1 MISHLKTLLRPIK
14 PSIAE
19 VSDCHP
25 VPSAPCTS
33 SSAPS
38 SLPSPT
44 SDGHPA
50 SPTATVPRKP
60 TAHLVPMASVGIKR
74 AQQQQPTP
82 RASADRFQLLQ
93 RMGDGA
99 FSVVYKA
106 YDRHL
111 RKHVAIKVVRKF
123 QMKATQ
129 RAGIYKEVAIL
140 RGLKHPNIVGLVD
153 FRESQD
159 YFYVIMDLV
168 SGGELFN
175 RIVELTYFSEALSR
189 HVILQVAEAIRYL
202 HNERGV
208 VHRDI
213 KPENILFEPIPHIP
227 DPTFVS
233 SAANRGKQ
241 DEGIFVP
248 NIGGGGIGCVRLADF
263 GLSKV
268 IWNEPTLTPCGTV
281 GYTAPEIVN
290 DQKYSTGVD
299 MWALGCVLYTLL
311 CGFPPF
317 YDEDIQTLTQK
328 VSCGYYTFL
337 SPWWDHISE
346 SAKDLISHLLTVN
359 PEERYTIDEFLAH
372 PWCQT
377 PFPTEVG
384 DDGWTVPNT
393 TVHDAYEYSM
403 APQKHKTTGSTLAS
417 DEAQPY
423 NRSTHCSADEA
434 NPQRSKSTIKNPKL
448 TTELLSGS
456 TLTSTAQR
464 GAAIATID
472 PSQGVV
478 PASKAADVQTKPA
491 ASQSSDSSQSN
502 KRGGS
507 DSPYAMNAHPQKAK
521 SKRAENLRIDLQSLG
536 LERKLGN
543 GGLPSAVFTPGGQQR
558 VVAKTPVTPIL
569 TLKEAFD
576 VSYAVRRVEQEEKQR
591 RQQRTIVPLTP
602 GAMALSS
609 RATPGLLTPRWPNP
623 STPNGTRDT
632 SALGNG
638 YMSGTATL
646 PRDCRLQSQSKPG
659 ADKPAPTCATTAAS
673 LDSHPVGQNHQS
685 PAPSNETARSI
696 APSST
701 PAKAEPL
708 PPSATLDT
716 VLASYTNP
724 LFSPQMEAED
734 LDDDHQLIKT
744 LFQRNA
750 DRLVSHI
757 VGPASESASV
767 TNNPHLPAD
776 DALVTVTETSSS
788 GEMSPPTTA
797 YTLHTHASMPYTPPL
812 ERDDEGSVT
821 ADDDS
826 TLGYYLKHLDHNDN
840 TLDSLPD
847 HQAGLHMTPVPSDHS
862 SVSER
867 PVFELNIS
875 NSTLLEKRRHLR
887 KKSLDKVAVV
897 S

>member
-1 MISHLKTLLRPIK
+1 MISHLKTLLRPTK

-19 VSDCHP
+19 VSDHRP
-25 VPSAPCTS
+25 TPSAPYPS
-33 SSAPS
+33 SSAS
-38 SLPSPT
+38 SSIPSPT

-50 SPTATVPRKP
+50 SPTTTVPRGP
-60 TAHLVPMASVGIKR
+60 TTQPGPMASVGVKR
-74 AQQQQPTP
+74 AQQQQQQAQAP
-82 RASADRFQLLQ
+82 RTSADRFQLMQ

-129 RAGIYKEVAIL
+129 RAGIYKEVSIL

-175 RIVELTYFSEALSR
+175 RIVELTYFSEALTR

-233 SAANRGKQ
+233 SAANRGKR

-248 NIGGGGIGCVRLADF
+248 SIGGGGIGCVRLADF

-372 PWCQT
+372 PWCQS
-377 PFPTEVG
+377 PFPTEAG
-384 DDGWTVPNT
+384 EDGWTVPST
-393 TVHDAYEYSM
+393 TVHDAYEYST
-403 APQKHKTTGSTLAS
+403 ASQKHKTAVPTPAS
-417 DEAQPY
+417 GQVAQPH
-423 NRSTHCSADEA
+423 NHSAQDSSDQVNTRRS
-434 NPQRSKSTIKNPKL
+434 NPASNKPKA
-448 TTELLSGS
+448 TTEALSGY
-456 TLTSTAQR
+456 TALQEI
-464 GAAIATID
+464 AVATID
-472 PSQGVV
+472 RSQGVV
-478 PASKAADVQTKPA
+478 PINNTAATHTNSA

-507 DSPYAMNAHPQKAK
+507 DSPYAMNVPAQKAK
-521 SKRAENLRIDLQSLG
+521 NKRAENLRIDLQSLG

-576 VSYAVRRVEQEEKQR
+576 VSYAVRRVEQEEKNR
-591 RQQRTIVPLTP
+591 RQQRTVVPLTP
-602 GAMALSS
+602 GGIALSS
-609 RATPGLLTPRWPNP
+609 RAMPGQLTPRWPNP
-623 STPNGTRDT
+623 STPSGTRDA

-638 YMSGTATL
+638 YMSGTATM
-646 PRDCRLQSQSKPG
+646 PRDCRSQLQSKPNVDTL
-659 ADKPAPTCATTAAS
+659 ASSSHAATALS
-673 LDSHPVGQNHQS
+673 SHPAGQHQL
-685 PAPSNETARSI
+685 PASSSSETARPM
-696 APSST
+696 APHSE

-708 PPSATLDT
+708 LPSATLDT

-724 LFSPQMEAED
+724 LFSPQMEVDD
-734 LDDDHQLIKT
+734 LDDDHRLIKM

-757 VGPASESASV
+757 VGPSSEPATV
-767 TNNPHLPAD
+767 ANPHLPSDTLA
-776 DALVTVTETSSS
+776 TVTEVSSS

-797 YTLHTHASMPYTPPL
+797 YSLHTHVSMPYTPPL

-826 TLGYYLKHLDHNDN
+826 TL
-840 TLDSLPD
+840 
-847 HQAGLHMTPVPSDHS
+847 
-862 SVSER
+862 
-867 PVFELNIS
+867 
-875 NSTLLEKRRHLR
+875 
-887 KKSLDKVAVV
+887 
-897 S
+897 